1 MEDTMFNNDYL
12 KESFDFW
19 QGFTQS
25 YADFML
31 DATQQ
36 SVEQSLNYRKAF
48 DELVVDTIGK
58 TQALGAQERG
68 VALDLATTYSTNA
81 QIAAEQAAE
90 LFKAVSSIMTAP
102 LFTDWAVERVS
113 QMAAAAAQES

>member
-1 MEDTMFNNDYL
+1 MLNNDYL

-31 DATQQ
+31 DATKET
-36 SVEQSLNYRKAF
+36 VEQSLNYRKAF
-48 DELVVDTIGK
+48 DQLVVDTIGK
-58 TQALGAQERG
+58 TQTLGAQERG
-68 VALDLATTYSTNA
+68 VALDLATTYNTNA
-81 QIAAEQAAE
+81 QIAAEHAAE
-90 LFKAVSSIMTAP
+90 LFKAVSSIMAAP

-113 QMAAAAAQES
+113 QMAATAAAQES